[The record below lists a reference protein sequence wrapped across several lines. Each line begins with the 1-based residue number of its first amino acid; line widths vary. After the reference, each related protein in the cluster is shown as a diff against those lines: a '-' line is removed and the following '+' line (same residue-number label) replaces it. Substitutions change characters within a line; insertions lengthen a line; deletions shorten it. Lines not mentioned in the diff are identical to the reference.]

1 LDDENRSNKIY
12 GAYIK
17 LLVAMKNLG
26 DKTLHQIE
34 KLLTTTK
41 KSPPKKTPNKTEPNK
56 SPMRGY
62 PNATKSPNK
71 FRHTLYQPMEKDNTL
86 IQQQLKI
93 IQHEAKDQQ
102 NYKIQNKHSFF
113 LNAKNPKPPL
123 YQRT

>member
-1 LDDENRSNKIY
+1 
-12 GAYIK
+12 
-17 LLVAMKNLG
+17 MKNLG

-41 KSPPKKTPNKTEPNK
+41 KSPLKKTPNKTEPKSK

-62 PNATKSPNK
+62 PNATISPNK
-71 FRHTLYQPMEKDNTL
+71 FGHTLYQPMERDNTL

-93 IQHEAKDQQ
+93 IQHEAKDQK

-123 YQRT
+123 YQRTQ